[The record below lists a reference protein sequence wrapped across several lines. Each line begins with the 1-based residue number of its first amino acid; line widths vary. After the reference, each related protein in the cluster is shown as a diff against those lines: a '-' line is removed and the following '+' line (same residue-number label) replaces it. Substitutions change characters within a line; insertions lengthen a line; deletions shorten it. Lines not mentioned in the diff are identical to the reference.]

1 MSEPQTVQVPVWTL
15 GWRMQRSLAH
25 AGIGIDDISEE
36 LGVSRSTVSR
46 WVNDHARP
54 RIGYLKLW
62 AMRCGVPL
70 PWLVDGVDDEE
81 GSRTVLLWTPDQA
94 AA

>member
-1 MSEPQTVQVPVWTL
+1 MNETTQAAVVPEWTL
-15 GWRMQRSLAH
+15 GWRMQRALAH
-25 AGIGIDDISEE
+25 AGITIEEMASE

-46 WVNDHARP
+46 WVNDHGADP

-70 PWLVDGVDDEE
+70 EWLLDGGV
-81 GSRTVLLWTPDQA
+81 RTP
-94 AA
+94 